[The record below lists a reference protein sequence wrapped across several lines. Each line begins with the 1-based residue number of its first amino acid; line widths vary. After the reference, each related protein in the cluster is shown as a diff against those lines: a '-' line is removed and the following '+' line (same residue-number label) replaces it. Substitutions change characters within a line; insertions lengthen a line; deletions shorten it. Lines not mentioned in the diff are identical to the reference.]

1 MTRPEPRELWTRAR
15 SGPTLGQHHRD
26 RSAPAFSVSET
37 AIEPEP
43 TKPTPVRVL
52 VIEDDPDVADG
63 IERILTT
70 LGFQV
75 HVAFDGRDGLNK
87 ALANSYGLIIVDLLL
102 PSMNGFK
109 LCAQIREAESWVPIM
124 VLTAKTGDLDQA
136 ESLDAGADDFLTKPF
151 ALAVFVAHVRAL
163 LRRTSHIQVRR
174 LTVNGLVLDPVR
186 HRCSNSTVEVQLSAR
201 EVEVLAC
208 LMTNSGRA
216 MSKDE
221 LLTRVWGPD
230 FKGDPNIVEVYVG
243 HLRKKLEV
251 PFERRVIETIRGY
264 GYQLHRADDS
274 E

>member
-1 MTRPEPRELWTRAR
+1 MARPEPRELWKRAR
-15 SGPTLGQHHRD
+15 PEPTLGQRHQD
-26 RSAPAFSVSET
+26 RSVPGSRSDET
-37 AIEPEP
+37 ATWPEP
-43 TKPTPVRVL
+43 TKPTPIRVL
-52 VIEDDPDVADG
+52 VIEDDQEVADA

-75 HVAFDGRDGLNK
+75 HLAFDGRDGLNK
-87 ALANSYGLIIVDLLL
+87 ALAESYGLIIVDLLL
-102 PSMNGFK
+102 PSVNGFK

-163 LRRTSHIQVRR
+163 LRRTSHIHVRR
-174 LTVNGLVLDPVR
+174 LTMSGLILDPVR

-208 LMTNSGRA
+208 LMTNSGRP
-216 MSKDE
+216 MSKSE

-230 FKGDPNIVEVYVG
+230 FQGDPNIVEVYVG
-243 HLRKKLEV
+243 HLRKKLEP
-251 PFERRVIETIRGY
+251 PFERRVIDTVRGY
-264 GYQLHRADDS
+264 GYQLHVVDDK